1 MRALAPLVLI
11 VLSAC
16 TGNTSVSTSPPARPT
31 EVASSPQPSVSPTQV
46 AGSPSPTTSAT
57 PVAGTPSGVAATL
70 HCRLPVTWAVQTGQ
84 TVTTKAGFVAF
95 PEQTLTEDVSA
106 PAHSQFYDRG
116 LSKWLP
122 VGRSAVSTD
131 GKRYAYGEG
140 NAYQGTNGKLHVVD
154 VASGTDTVIYG
165 GAVYSVVEFAAD
177 GIYITPAPPEGRS
190 RGLLVENPAGG
201 SPRPINNTIEAA
213 AVGGGFAWGLDFN
226 PADPSPGPGGMQGPV
241 NQVLRFDLQ
250 TGASTP
256 WFYRPG
262 SDLWVTGFDAAGHP
276 FVTAGIAPAPSD
288 PSGAPTSEL
297 WLVTSPSTSTRIFSG
312 TGLGAPRR
320 LAAVDSYGVWFGA
333 ESAGDVWLYAGGSL
347 QKVTTLNVSY
357 FSVAGGCIP
366 Y

>member
-16 TGNTSVSTSPPARPT
+16 TGNTPVNTSRPARPT
-31 EVASSPQPSVSPTQV
+31 GVASSPQPSVSPPQV
-46 AGSPSPTTSAT
+46 AGSPSSTTRAT

-70 HCRLPVTWAVQTGQ
+70 HCRLPVTWGVQSGQ
-84 TVTTKAGFVAF
+84 TVTTKAGFVVF

-106 PAHSQFYDRG
+106 PAHSHFYDRG

-122 VGRSAVSTD
+122 VGRSAVSPD
-131 GKRYAYGEG
+131 GKRYAYVEG

-154 VASGTDTVIYG
+154 VSSGKDTVIYG
-165 GAVYSVVEFAAD
+165 GTVYGVVEFAAE
-177 GIYITPAPPEGRS
+177 GIYVTPAPPEGRS

-201 SPRPINNTIEAA
+201 SPRPINSIIVGA

-226 PADPSPGPGGMQGPV
+226 PADPSPGPGGLEGPV

-276 FVTAGIAPAPSD
+276 FVTAGMTD
-288 PSGAPTSEL
+288 PSGNPTSEL
-297 WLVTSPSTSTRIFSG
+297 WLVTSISASTRIFSG
-312 TGLGAPRR
+312 TGLSAPRR
-320 LAAVDSYGVWFGA
+320 LAAVDSYGVWFDEF